1 MNWPLPGETL
11 ASRPPEMT
19 FDTFDPLP
27 RDVTA
32 AVRVI
37 LGLPPRDSGGDDV
50 GADAVPGEGAISPG
64 RDGGDTEPALIS
76 AAAAHPSDGG
86 AVAKKRPAAAAV
98 AVTGRRRI
106 SATAGGAGSDA
117 GNRNKRHA
125 AAGGN
130 GAGTWV

>member
-27 RDVTA
+27 RDVAA

-37 LGLPPRDSGGDDV
+37 LGLPPRDRSGGDDV
-50 GADAVPGEGAISPG
+50 GANAVPSDATPG
-64 RDGGDTEPALIS
+64 RDGGDTEPAVSI
-76 AAAAHPSDGG
+76 AAAAHPPDGG
-86 AVAKKRPAAAAV
+86 AAAKKRPAAAAV
-98 AVTGRRRI
+98 AATGRRGTLA
-106 SATAGGAGSDA
+106 SAAGAGSDA
-117 GNRNKRHA
+117 GKRHKRR